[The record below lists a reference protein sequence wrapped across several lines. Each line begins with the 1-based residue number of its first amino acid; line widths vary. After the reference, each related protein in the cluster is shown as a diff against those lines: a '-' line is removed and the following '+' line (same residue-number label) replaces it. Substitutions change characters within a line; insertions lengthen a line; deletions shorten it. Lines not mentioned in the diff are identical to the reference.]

1 MTEQKGTAN
10 PLPLLNRYRLE
21 MFHAHCALID
31 QLFLRHWSQQ
41 ISQQISENTAGQS
54 KQSNWNCIIVDD
66 RPTQQARICILNT
79 LLMTGGK
86 AAISVYTTAQQQQA
100 FEELLQPWLGWITIQ
115 TINDPNIN
123 DTLGWSG
130 YNNLFKSSTFWQSLQ
145 GEQILVFQP
154 DALIIQPLELSDLC
168 FGYAGAPWNKGR
180 ITSCEF
186 PLYNK
191 QGTWINNQWLNQS
204 LCQSTPSEINNG
216 NGGLSIR
223 SRRLMQKICADH
235 AHSSPAEE
243 AEDIFFARHIASGGY
258 QANLPSQA
266 RLRQLFNE
274 TNAAD
279 CLGFHGSWFYLSAS
293 EQAKIYETHA
303 KHVIGLLTAL
313 P

>member
-41 ISQQISENTAGQS
+41 ISEERPAQS
-54 KQSNWNCIIVDD
+54 RRTDWNCVIVDD
-66 RPTQQARICILNT
+66 RPSQQARICILNT
-79 LLMTGGK
+79 LLMTGGQ
-86 AAISVYTTAQQQQA
+86 AAISVYTTAHQQKA
-100 FEELLQPWLGWITIQ
+100 FEDLLKPWLGWITIEA
-115 TINDPNIN
+115 INDPNN
-123 DTLGWSG
+123 NESLGWSG
-130 YNNLFKSSTFWQSLQ
+130 YNSLFKSSNFWQSLQ

-154 DALIIQPLELSDLC
+154 DSLITQPLELSELRYD
-168 FGYAGAPWNKGR
+168 YAGAPWNKGR

-186 PLYNK
+186 PHYNK
-191 QGTWINNQWLNQS
+191 QGTWIHNQWVNQS

-223 SRRLMQKICADH
+223 SKRLMQQICTDH
-235 AHSSPAEE
+235 AHTSPTEE
-243 AEDIFFARHIASGGY
+243 AEDIFFARHIASAAY

-266 RLRQLFNE
+266 RLRELFNE
-274 TNAAD
+274 TSSAGS
-279 CLGFHGSWFYLSAS
+279 LGFHGSWFYLSAS
-293 EQAKIYETHA
+293 EQATIYENHA

-313 P
+313 A